1 MSTPL
6 YPLNPLE
13 AICNILQAEM
23 ALDTDQVY
31 FYQSKI
37 QPITDERLYIAVG
50 LGAMR
55 PFSSISKNVP
65 VTGGFTEE
73 LTVNMWAEITIDI
86 LSKTEV
92 AMDVKESVIMALG
105 SNYAKQVQEAQGMLI
120 ARISSSFNNL
130 SELEGSTIPY
140 RFQISVPVQ
149 YKKTKQK
156 PIPYYDTFPANEV
169 KTNA

>member
-13 AICNILQAEM
+13 AICDILQSEM
-23 ALDTDQVY
+23 ALQTGQVY
-31 FYQSKI
+31 FYNSKI
-37 QPITDERLYIAVG
+37 QPIIDDRLYVAVG
-50 LGAMR
+50 MGAIR
-55 PFSSISKNVP
+55 PFSNISKMVP
-65 VTGGFTEE
+65 VVGGFTEE
-73 LTVNMWAEITIDI
+73 LTVNAWAEVTIDL
-86 LSKTEV
+86 LSKSEV

-120 ARISSSFNNL
+120 ARISTSFANL

-140 RFQISVPVQ
+140 RFQITVPIQ
-149 YKKTKQK
+149 YKTTKTK
-156 PIPYYDTFPANEV
+156 PIPFYDTFPAYEI